1 MCFVSSSDTVFS
13 EIVENISTIR
23 NIENVSTCLG
33 KGVWETLVESLSCI
47 DSFATPWTVDCQVPQ
62 PMDFLRQEYWSGL
75 PFPSPGNLS
84 YPEME
89 PASPALAGRFFRCWR
104 KLLKVPWTARR
115 LNQSILK
122 EINPEYSLEHWC
134 WSWIF
139 NILITWWEDW
149 KKSWCWERLKAKGGS
164 DGRGWGG

>member
-89 PASPALAGRFFRCWR
+89 PASPALAGRFFITEPPGRNSWE
-104 KLLKVPWTARR
+104 P
-115 LNQSILK
+115 
-122 EINPEYSLEHWC
+122 
-134 WSWIF
+134 WIF
-139 NILITWWEDW
+139 SWKHSLYLSTLFLISWSISWFPSFSKLSIFIAWWISLKG
-149 KKSWCWERLKAKGGS
+149 KKNFL
-164 DGRGWGG
+164 D